1 MRKRILT
8 VADLKKSY
16 ITKGNTYPVQ
26 QGVDMEVQ
34 HGEFIAVMGP
44 FSSGKIFDNYQEAA
58 IQDKTKGYQDTLIPY
73 AGNEL
78 YTARQWDFYPYAKLK
93 NFTE

>member
-1 MRKRILT
+1 
-8 VADLKKSY
+8 
-16 ITKGNTYPVQ
+16 
-26 QGVDMEVQ
+26 
-34 HGEFIAVMGP
+34 MGP

>member
-1 MRKRILT
+1 
-8 VADLKKSY
+8 
-16 ITKGNTYPVQ
+16 
-26 QGVDMEVQ
+26 
-34 HGEFIAVMGP
+34 MGP

-73 AGNEL
+73 VGNEL

>member
-1 MRKRILT
+1 
-8 VADLKKSY
+8 
-16 ITKGNTYPVQ
+16 
-26 QGVDMEVQ
+26 
-34 HGEFIAVMGP
+34 MGP

-58 IQDKTKGYQDTLIPY
+58 IQD
-73 AGNEL
+73 NEL